1 MSQANIP
8 NITPSIVVTRD
19 QLIPL
24 LLSSIAI
31 EELGLSHILNAE
43 GEKIQF
49 ALSNLSQLGERVTID
64 ELLQINNSIAG
75 TLKVVTSQ
83 EMLLEMKLSGILST
97 DVSTGATGPTGP
109 TGVTGVTGAT
119 GVTGTTGATGTIGA
133 TGVTGT
139 TGATGTTGTTGTT
152 GATGATG
159 TTGTTGAIGAT
170 GAAGATGATGAT
182 GAAGA
187 TGTTGAIGPT
197 GPTGVCPTGCP
208 TGPTGA
214 TGPTGVGATG
224 AIGPTGATGVTG
236 ATGATGATG
245 VTGTTGGTG
254 PVAAPSPSYAS
265 IITEG
270 SAGGPGFLTFATNR
284 LLVGTLISNTPG
296 GSTITLE
303 PGHTYYIAAQVDMD
317 AFQPSSGIDWGLSFN
332 GTTVL
337 DIYMSNEAGN
347 LQTLKGSVV
356 VTAPAGAPSTI
367 MMFSR
372 SNDNQNVNISIVAL
386 N

>member
-31 EELGLSHILNAE
+31 EELGLSHIINAE

-64 ELLQINNSIAG
+64 ELLQINNSVAS

-97 DVSTGATGPTGP
+97 DVSTGATGAMGATGA
-109 TGVTGVTGAT
+109 TGETGATGTTGAIGAT
-119 GVTGTTGATGTIGA
+119 GVTGTMGATGETGATGTTGTIGA

-139 TGATGTTGTTGTT
+139 MGTT
-152 GATGATG
+152 GAV
-159 TTGTTGAIGAT
+159 GAT
-170 GAAGATGATGAT
+170 GAAGAIGAIGATGAT

-187 TGTTGAIGPT
+187 TGAIGAIGPT

-224 AIGPTGATGVTG
+224 AAGATGVTG
-236 ATGATGATG
+236 ATGATGAIGVTG

-317 AFQPSSGIDWGLSFN
+317 AFNPSSGIDWGLSFN

-356 VTAPAGAPSTI
+356 VTAPAGAPSTL

-386 N
+386 D

>member
-31 EELGLSHILNAE
+31 EELGLSHIINAE

-64 ELLQINNSIAG
+64 ELLQINNSVAS

-109 TGVTGVTGAT
+109 TGPTGAT
-119 GVTGTTGATGTIGA
+119 GVTGATGATGTIGA
-133 TGVTGT
+133 TGATGTLGATGPTGT
-139 TGATGTTGTTGTT
+139 TGPTGATGTT

-159 TTGTTGAIGAT
+159 TTGATGAT
-170 GAAGATGATGAT
+170 GVTGATGTTGPTGATGAT
-182 GAAGA
+182 GP
-187 TGTTGAIGPT
+187 TGAIGPT

-224 AIGPTGATGVTG
+224 AIGSTGPTGATGVTG
-236 ATGATGATG
+236 ATGATGVTGATG
-245 VTGTTGGTG
+245 ATGT
-254 PVAAPSPSYAS
+254 VAAPSPSYAS

-356 VTAPAGAPSTI
+356 VTAPAGAPSTL

-372 SNDNQNVNISIVAL
+372 SSDNQNVNISIVAL
-386 N
+386 D